1 MEESTIENNI
11 LVDLNPTMLILVL
24 NTNGQNF
31 PIKVRDYQDGL
42 KKQDFFHKRWI
53 LNIKTQIE
61 NKWIEGDIPCKQ

>member
-31 PIKVRDYQDGL
+31 PIKVRDHQDGL
-42 KKQDFFHKRWI
+42 KKTRLVPQEMNFKYKD
-53 LNIKTQIE
+53 T
-61 NKWIEGDIPCKQ
+61 D